1 MPVALLPVHLAPS
14 PAWHSP
20 SFDRPVSLRRLGEVT
35 ALIVAGCGAYGFT
48 VGAWRGPELGFYV
61 AIKFPL
67 LMLFTV
73 ACNGFL
79 NGLFAQLLGAGLGF
93 RQSMQAIL
101 ESYSIFAIVLGCLA
115 PLSGGLAWNLAETPP
130 ERIDRAH
137 AFLLCF
143 HTSVI
148 AYAGLIAH
156 LRMLRSL
163 NGVVDSAGIAVR
175 TFLAWSLGNLI
186 AGAQIGYV
194 LRPYAVTPG
203 LPIAF
208 LREHPL
214 EGNFYIALWASL
226 KKLVS
231 GHTAPAVMIF
241 LMLVIAGALW
251 LRRAIRNEL
260 QNSVRS
266 SFITQTNIP

>member
-1 MPVALLPVHLAPS
+1 MEVVALIA
-14 PAWHSP
+14 
-20 SFDRPVSLRRLGEVT
+20 
-35 ALIVAGCGAYGFT
+35 AGCGAYGFT
-48 VGAWRGPELGFYV
+48 VGAWRGAELGTYV

-79 NGLFAQLLGAGLGF
+79 NGMFAQMLGAGLGF
-93 RQSMQAIL
+93 RQTMQAIL
-101 ESYSIFAIVLGCLA
+101 ESYAIFAIVLGCLA
-115 PLSGGLAWNLAETPP
+115 PLSGGLAWNLADTPP
-130 ERIDRAH
+130 ERVDRAH

-163 NGVVDSAGIAVR
+163 RAVVGTSAIAVR

-203 LPIAF
+203 LPISF

-226 KKLVS
+226 KRLVA
-231 GHTAPAVMIF
+231 GHTAPAVLIF
-241 LMLVIAGALW
+241 LLLVLLGALW
-251 LRRAIRNEL
+251 LRRAIQNEL
-260 QNSVRS
+260 QTTVRRLS
-266 SFITQTNIP
+266 